1 LDFEKAFDRIEHKS
15 ILGIL
20 RAKGFGEKWI
30 KWIEIILS
38 SGTSSVLLNGI
49 PGKKFY
55 CKRGVRQGDPLSP
68 LLFVLAADLLQS
80 ILSKAMDQNLIS
92 RPIHCACDDFPVIQ
106 YADDT
111 LIILKADAMQLVSL
125 KALLHTFAES
135 TGLKV
140 NYHKSNMIPINM
152 DTEKLNHFAATINC
166 RTGTFPFTYLG
177 LPLCIIKPSME
188 HFIPIIQRV
197 QSRLG
202 GIADFLNYGGK
213 LQLVKSVLSSL
224 PIFFMGCFDVPI
236 TIKDQVVKY
245 MRHCL
250 WRKKNGD
257 VQARGSALISWKKIT
272 RPKNQGG
279 LGVLDLDTQNRAL
292 LLKNLDKFYNNND
305 IPWVKLVKGAYYN
318 NGSLPGGSVEGSFW
332 WKTHLK
338 LVDTFKGLAKC
349 NLGNGKSSFFWQD
362 NWDDNCLMHSMPH
375 LVTYARNH
383 LVTVR
388 EVLETE

>member
-1 LDFEKAFDRIEHKS
+1 VTKLLANRLQKIILKLVHKNQYGFLKKRSIQDCLGWAFEYLFQCHKSQEEIILLKLDFEKAFDRIEHKS
-15 ILGIL
+15 ILRIL

-80 ILSKAMDQNLIS
+80 ILNKAMDQNLIS

-177 LPLCIIKPSME
+177 LPLCIIKPPME

-213 LQLVKSVLSSL
+213 L
-224 PIFFMGCFDVPI
+224 
-236 TIKDQVVKY
+236 
-245 MRHCL
+245 
-250 WRKKNGD
+250 
-257 VQARGSALISWKKIT
+257 
-272 RPKNQGG
+272 
-279 LGVLDLDTQNRAL
+279 
-292 LLKNLDKFYNNND
+292 
-305 IPWVKLVKGAYYN
+305 
-318 NGSLPGGSVEGSFW
+318 
-332 WKTHLK
+332 
-338 LVDTFKGLAKC
+338 
-349 NLGNGKSSFFWQD
+349 
-362 NWDDNCLMHSMPH
+362 
-375 LVTYARNH
+375 
-383 LVTVR
+383 
-388 EVLETE
+388 